1 MLPIAITQN
10 CPVATREWSD
20 LARDLLAKVDEIVT
34 IENDDTYKAA
44 GGLLADITKHSN
56 RLDKDRLAACKP
68 VNDLLK
74 KVKAEVDAAREPLEI
89 AKADLA
95 ATMTAYSQEQARI
108 AAEQAKARAEEEAEE
123 ARLAAELLGPEAPAF
138 VADLPSF
145 PAETLRAPGTMQVD
159 RLAIGDLLDIS
170 LVPCRFLTLDEK
182 EINTFLRDNRDA
194 ILKAL
199 KDNPTAEIIPGV
211 EILVKTTTQS
221 TGRF

>member
-10 CPVATREWSD
+10 SPVATREWSD
-20 LARDLLAKVDEIVT
+20 HAQALLAKADEIVN
-34 IENDDTYKAA
+34 IESNDAYKFA
-44 GGLLADITKHSN
+44 GSLLADITQHSN
-56 RLDKDRLAACKP
+56 QLDKDRLAACKP

-89 AKADLA
+89 AKADISA
-95 ATMTAYSQEQARI
+95 SMTAYSQEQARI
-108 AAEQAKARAEEEAEE
+108 AAERAKAQAEEEAEE
-123 ARLAAELLGPEAPAF
+123 ARLAAELLGTDAPAF
-138 VADLPSF
+138 VAETPAV

-159 RLAIGDLLDIS
+159 RLAIGELLDIS
-170 LVPCRFLTLDEK
+170 LVPCGFLTLDEK
-182 EINTFLRDNRDA
+182 EINTFLRENRDA

-199 KDNPTAEIIPGV
+199 KDDPKAEVIPGV